1 MLEAYRM
8 KKMSE
13 EVVGILDAQKVG
25 KVLAVAHDLWVSIPV
40 AWKKELMWIW
50 LVAGPSWCL
59 GSQTTSPSDSSA
71 LHSWT

>member
-25 KVLAVAHDLWVSIPV
+25 KVLAVAHDL
-40 AWKKELMWIW
+40 
-50 LVAGPSWCL
+50 
-59 GSQTTSPSDSSA
+59 
-71 LHSWT
+71 